1 MGVDMWSLHNGEEV
15 PVKRLGCAGVD
26 CCLGHAF
33 FARAGCNHVKSSVCH
48 NIPEAARELRLLLAL
63 QEHNLVVVVIYHAA
77 DVGMISVGTPAQ
89 DHDPQDVLSVR
100 AFCSPSCSPQ

>member
-1 MGVDMWSLHNGEEV
+1 MELGALEV
-15 PVKRLGCAGVD
+15 VRKDLCVHGGALADDHGSYEHHGPVQRRNPGT
-26 CCLGHAF
+26 
-33 FARAGCNHVKSSVCH
+33 
-48 NIPEAARELRLLLAL
+48 EAARELRLLLAL